1 MGTPYV
7 REAVEDWLGY
17 LGTERGLSAN
27 TLEAYARDISQFLA
41 HLATELNRLPD
52 MPQVIGLKARD
63 VRGFLAARRE
73 TGVGSRSLSRTL
85 SGLRMF

>member
-7 REAVEDWLGY
+7 REAVEDWLGD

-27 TLEAYARDISQFLA
+27 TLEAYTRDISQFLA

-52 MPQVIGLKARD
+52 MPQEIGLKARD
-63 VRGFLAARRE
+63 VSGFLAARRE
-73 TGVGSRSLSRTL
+73 TGVGSRSL
-85 SGLRMF
+85 